1 MPITRK
7 QFELGIDQLVERWM
21 LKIHELL
28 SQKRDEAF
36 SADELKAASSYLPIA
51 EGMTGELALIKR
63 RHPAEAA
70 LEKLVELGAIEA
82 RVVESKTYYAYLADL
97 RV

>member
-7 QFELGIDQLVERWM
+7 QFDLGIDHLIERWM

-28 SQKRDEAF
+28 SQHRDKAYSEE
-36 SADELKAASSYLPIA
+36 ELKAALSYLPIA
-51 EGMTGELALIKR
+51 EGTIAELAHVKR

-82 RVVESKTYYAYLADL
+82 RIVESKTYYAYLGEL
-97 RV
+97 PL